1 MPRVISGKY
10 RGIHLETLK
19 GDLTRPTTDKVK
31 EALFSIIQNK
41 IPDAI
46 FLDLFSG
53 SGQIGIE
60 AISRGAE
67 EVFLVEQNPKAIS
80 VMRANIEKTRITSGI
95 SVIKTDVFRALSDLS
110 VAGKKFDIIFMDPP
124 YAEAIAFVRRVG
136 KLISDNG
143 LLNQGGIFV
152 CEHSACDNID
162 ENVMNLTFSRRCKY
176 GTTMLTFYNRYNDSE
191 GIRPK

>member
-67 EVFLVEQNPKAIS
+67 EAFLVEQNPKAIS

-110 VAGKKFDIIFMDPP
+110 DAGKKFDIIFMDPP
-124 YAEAIAFVRRVG
+124 YAEAIVYVRRVG
-136 KLISDNG
+136 KLISDNR

>member
-10 RGIHLETLK
+10 RGTQLDTLK

-41 IPDAI
+41 LPDAI

-60 AISRGAE
+60 AVSRGASE
-67 EVFLVEQNPKAIS
+67 AVFVEQNPKAIS
-80 VMRANIEKTRITSGI
+80 VLRANIEKTRIVAGV

-110 VAGKKFDIIFMDPP
+110 ATGKKFDIIFMDPP
-124 YAEAIAFVRRVG
+124 YADAVAFVRRVA
-136 KLISDNG
+136 KLISEYG
-143 LLNQGGIFV
+143 LLNKDGIFV
-152 CEHSACDNID
+152 CEHSSCDNTD

>member
-31 EALFSIIQNK
+31 EALFSIIQNRV
-41 IPDAI
+41 PDGV

-60 AISRGAE
+60 ALSRGAS
-67 EVFLVEQNPKAIS
+67 EVILVEQSLKAIS
-80 VMRANIEKTRITSGI
+80 VIRNNISKTRITSGI
-95 SVIKTDVFRALSDLS
+95 SVMKSDVFRALEDSA
-110 VAGKKFDIIFMDPP
+110 VAGKKFDVIFMDPP
-124 YAEAIAFVRRVG
+124 YAEAVAFMKKAG
-136 KLISDNG
+136 KIISEHE
-143 LLNQGGIFV
+143 LLNEDGIFV
-152 CEHSACDNID
+152 CEHSSCDNTD

-191 GIRPK
+191 GIREK